1 MLSCIIRR
9 LITGHQRYGYQASM
23 DSLLGFGYNGLH
35 SYSFFHPIICNLTC
49 SPRSLPPLSLTHLLL
64 LVAIAT
70 LPRSLLPLSLARPL
84 LVVAIATLPC
94 SMPPLSLTCP
104 LLVVAIATSPSSS
117 LCVSTMHLINT
128 RPSSQRPRSLRVK
141 LLCERGAGNLITG
154 SRN

>member
-70 LPRSLLPLSLARPL
+70 LP
-84 LVVAIATLPC
+84 C